1 VNEAL
6 ALAIGYLLGSMPWGY
21 WLPLVVKRVDVRRL
35 GSGNVGAA
43 NVWRQFGLR
52 WGLAVAILDV
62 AKGAAAAAIGLA
74 LAGELGGII
83 GGIAALIGHWRPL
96 FLRFARGGKVVATT
110 AGVTL
115 ALAPLA
121 ALAAA
126 GVWIVVFAVSRYSSL
141 GSLAGALAL
150 PPLAYVFG
158 AGWQVVGFTIGASV
172 AIFILHRGNIRRLLA
187 GTENRFVLR
196 RRARIPRAGAVSPE

>member
-1 VNEAL
+1 MNET
-6 ALAIGYLLGSMPWGY
+6 LAIAAGYLLGSTPWGY

-43 NVWRQFGLR
+43 NVWRLFGFR
-52 WGLAVAILDV
+52 WGLAVAGLDV
-62 AKGAAAAAIGLA
+62 AKGAAAALIGIA
-74 LAGELGGII
+74 LAGELGGIL
-83 GGIAALIGHWRPL
+83 GGIAALLGHWRPL

-141 GSLAGALAL
+141 ASLAGALAL
-150 PPLAYVFG
+150 PPLAFALG
-158 AGWQVVGFTIGASV
+158 AGWKVIAFTIGASV
-172 AIFILHRGNIRRLLA
+172 AIFILHRANIRRLLA
-187 GTENRFVLR
+187 GQENRFVLR
-196 RRARIPRAGAVSPE
+196 RRARVPRAGAVSPE

>member
-1 VNEAL
+1 
-6 ALAIGYLLGSMPWGY
+6 
-21 WLPLVVKRVDVRRL
+21 
-35 GSGNVGAA
+35 
-43 NVWRQFGLR
+43 
-52 WGLAVAILDV
+52 
-62 AKGAAAAAIGLA
+62 
-74 LAGELGGII
+74 
-83 GGIAALIGHWRPL
+83 
-96 FLRFARGGKVVATT
+96 VATT